1 MPRGAQPKVAER
13 ENRMTY
19 AAIRLFLENGYE
31 RTTTAA
37 IAQAAGMFPAA
48 FFAVFANKEAL
59 LLKLTKWMY
68 EKQFAVTH
76 ELLGKDY
83 DPVMFYAVEPA
94 IQLYIAEKTEGL
106 RELYVSSYSHAATA
120 NYIHQVV
127 TDKLVELFGKEHP
140 GYTRQDFYELELAT
154 SGMLRSFMARKCD
167 RSFTMEPRRSSRRPS
182 ARARPWKLPDVAD
195 FSYIVL
201 DLEWNQPLNPDS
213 AIREPF
219 FFDSE
224 IIEIEALRLDE
235 RFRETGSF
243 KTFIRPRFYPHMNGD
258 VVQLTKIRA
267 QDLEKAPEF
276 PRAYADFMEW
286 CGENCC
292 LCTWGPDDIP
302 VLMDNLLMHGMDA
315 EMPCCYDLQR
325 IFGHEIMRDDRQCSL
340 ERAME
345 LLKLTPD
352 RAHDALNDARNT
364 VQICGRMDLDGCMDE
379 YGLRYV
385 QYPQDRAAGLVQG
398 RVYASLAQGQE
409 DPAMTE
415 VQCPYCGE
423 TVTLGQWARKD
434 PRTLLAYGRCS
445 QEDELCGIYR
455 HTRTAAGL
463 RLGRMVLEMND
474 DLWDTYQTCLER
486 QG

>member
-1 MPRGAQPKVAER
+1 
-13 ENRMTY
+13 
-19 AAIRLFLENGYE
+19 
-31 RTTTAA
+31 
-37 IAQAAGMFPAA
+37 
-48 FFAVFANKEAL
+48 
-59 LLKLTKWMY
+59 
-68 EKQFAVTH
+68 
-76 ELLGKDY
+76 
-83 DPVMFYAVEPA
+83 
-94 IQLYIAEKTEGL
+94 
-106 RELYVSSYSHAATA
+106 
-120 NYIHQVV
+120 
-127 TDKLVELFGKEHP
+127 
-140 GYTRQDFYELELAT
+140 
-154 SGMLRSFMARKCD
+154 
-167 RSFTMEPRRSSRRPS
+167 
-182 ARARPWKLPDVAD
+182 
-195 FSYIVL
+195 
-201 DLEWNQPLNPDS
+201 
-213 AIREPF
+213 
-219 FFDSE
+219 
-224 IIEIEALRLDE
+224 
-235 RFRETGSF
+235 
-243 KTFIRPRFYPHMNGD
+243 
-258 VVQLTKIRA
+258 
-267 QDLEKAPEF
+267 
-276 PRAYADFMEW
+276 MEW
-286 CGENCC
+286 CGEDCC

-364 VQICGRMDLDGCMDE
+364 VQICGRMDLGGCMDE

-398 RVYASLAQGQE
+398 RVYASLAQGQG

-415 VQCPYCGE
+415 VCCPYCGE

>member
-37 IAQAAGMFPAA
+37 IAQAAGMSPSA

-68 EKQFAVTH
+68 EKQFVVTH

-106 RELYVSSYSHAATA
+106 RELYVSSYSYAATA

-167 RSFTMEPRRSSRRPS
+167 RSFTMEQKLRRFLSCGMTIYGVDQEKQQEVIDRVLKMDLKS
-182 ARARPWKLPDVAD
+182 VAD
-195 FSYIVL
+195 QLLAQAMAQSQ
-201 DLEWNQPLNPDS
+201 E
-213 AIREPF
+213 E
-219 FFDSE
+219 
-224 IIEIEALRLDE
+224 
-235 RFRETGSF
+235 FRETGSF

>member
-37 IAQAAGMFPAA
+37 IAQAAGMSPSA

-59 LLKLTKWMY
+59 
-68 EKQFAVTH
+68 
-76 ELLGKDY
+76 
-83 DPVMFYAVEPA
+83 
-94 IQLYIAEKTEGL
+94 
-106 RELYVSSYSHAATA
+106 
-120 NYIHQVV
+120 
-127 TDKLVELFGKEHP
+127 
-140 GYTRQDFYELELAT
+140 
-154 SGMLRSFMARKCD
+154 
-167 RSFTMEPRRSSRRPS
+167 
-182 ARARPWKLPDVAD
+182 
-195 FSYIVL
+195 
-201 DLEWNQPLNPDS
+201 
-213 AIREPF
+213 
-219 FFDSE
+219 
-224 IIEIEALRLDE
+224 
-235 RFRETGSF
+235 
-243 KTFIRPRFYPHMNGD
+243 
-258 VVQLTKIRA
+258 
-267 QDLEKAPEF
+267 
-276 PRAYADFMEW
+276 
-286 CGENCC
+286 
-292 LCTWGPDDIP
+292 
-302 VLMDNLLMHGMDA
+302 
-315 EMPCCYDLQR
+315 
-325 IFGHEIMRDDRQCSL
+325 
-340 ERAME
+340 

-409 DPAMTE
+409 DPAMRE

>member
-1 MPRGAQPKVAER
+1 M
-13 ENRMTY
+13 
-19 AAIRLFLENGYE
+19 
-31 RTTTAA
+31 
-37 IAQAAGMFPAA
+37 
-48 FFAVFANKEAL
+48 
-59 LLKLTKWMY
+59 
-68 EKQFAVTH
+68 
-76 ELLGKDY
+76 
-83 DPVMFYAVEPA
+83 
-94 IQLYIAEKTEGL
+94 
-106 RELYVSSYSHAATA
+106 
-120 NYIHQVV
+120 
-127 TDKLVELFGKEHP
+127 
-140 GYTRQDFYELELAT
+140 
-154 SGMLRSFMARKCD
+154 
-167 RSFTMEPRRSSRRPS
+167 
-182 ARARPWKLPDVAD
+182 AD

-224 IIEIEALRLDE
+224 IIEIGALRLDE

-276 PRAYADFMEW
+276 PRAYAEFMEW
-286 CGENCC
+286 CGEDCC

-340 ERAME
+340 
-345 LLKLTPD
+345 
-352 RAHDALNDARNT
+352 
-364 VQICGRMDLDGCMDE
+364 
-379 YGLRYV
+379 
-385 QYPQDRAAGLVQG
+385 G